1 MKEEKKIEEMRQELQ
16 KLIMVSGDQPK
27 EEKVKRPKLI
37 IYHLQVPI
45 LISSDRG
52 INLKHKSTSLIYT
65 LCQN

>member
-27 EEKVKRPKLI
+27 EERVKRPKFVI
-37 IYHLQVPI
+37 HHLQVPI

-52 INLKHKSTSLIYT
+52 INLKHK
-65 LCQN
+65 